1 MSEII
6 SDEVKKVWPKSAPSI
21 SNINKYVEK
30 YKNEVIVIKYGGNVL
45 IDREVF
51 NNFIVDIGILHKL
64 GLSIIVV
71 HGGGPR
77 IKRELDKSNISSKF
91 IKGLRV
97 TDKKIIN
104 IVENVLIDFNKDI
117 VNSLKLQ
124 GSNATSIHTKEKNI
138 ISVKPED
145 EELGFVGIPE
155 KINMYI
161 LNELIKK
168 KEIPVIAPL
177 GIGKDNQS
185 YNINGD
191 TAAGAIAKSL
201 KSRRLL
207 LMTNVEGVYDNNKKL
222 ISELCVNEE
231 FVSGTYK
238 GNPDLAQ
245 FDLKLGYTAADFIQM
260 LALININVVG
270 IEPKKDILFE
280 QSGTLDSVISSIASY
295 YGYFWF
301 IDPKTMTI
309 KFVNTV
315 ALILKDEKSLGP
327 DLVAHNLKRLQN
339 FAWWT
344 YEYGL
349 IKNNGEADKFRRI
362 NNDIKYEIYGSGIIS
377 SYDEVMN
384 VIKCSKGES
393 ERSKFLPY
401 NIEEIAMTCFDYSE
415 IQDRYYVIDSMDH
428 LYESFKRD
436 QDIFWFEG

>member
-155 KINMYI
+155 KINTDI
-161 LNELIKK
+161 LNESIIK

-177 GIGKDNQS
+177 GQGKNNQS

-207 LMTNVEGVYDNNKKL
+207 LMTNVEGVLDNEKKL
-222 ISELCVNEE
+222 ISE
-231 FVSGTYK
+231 
-238 GNPDLAQ
+238 
-245 FDLKLGYTAADFIQM
+245 
-260 LALININVVG
+260 
-270 IEPKKDILFE
+270 
-280 QSGTLDSVISSIASY
+280 ISS
-295 YGYFWF
+295 
-301 IDPKTMTI
+301 KKVM
-309 KFVNTV
+309 
-315 ALILKDEKSLGP
+315 E
-327 DLVAHNLKRLQN
+327 
-339 FAWWT
+339 
-344 YEYGL
+344 L
-349 IKNNGEADKFRRI
+349 IKNETISGGMIPKINTCLDAVVNGVRGVVIMDGRKPHSI
-362 NNDIKYEIYGSGIIS
+362 LNEIFSDTGAGTLI
-377 SYDEVMN
+377 
-384 VIKCSKGES
+384 
-393 ERSKFLPY
+393 R
-401 NIEEIAMTCFDYSE
+401 
-415 IQDRYYVIDSMDH
+415 
-428 LYESFKRD
+428 
-436 QDIFWFEG
+436 

>member
-1 MSEII
+1 MSENI
-6 SDEVKKVWPKSAPSI
+6 SEEIKKVWPKSAPPI
-21 SNINKYVEK
+21 TNINKYVEK
-30 YKNEVIVIKYGGNVL
+30 YKSEIIVIKYGGNVL
-45 IDREVF
+45 IDRKVF
-51 NNFIVDIGILHKL
+51 NNFIQDIGILHKL

-155 KINMYI
+155 KINMDI
-161 LNELIKK
+161 LNGSIIK

-207 LMTNVEGVYDNNKKL
+207 LMTNVEGVLDNEKKL
-222 ISELCVNEE
+222 ISE
-231 FVSGTYK
+231 
-238 GNPDLAQ
+238 
-245 FDLKLGYTAADFIQM
+245 
-260 LALININVVG
+260 
-270 IEPKKDILFE
+270 
-280 QSGTLDSVISSIASY
+280 ISS
-295 YGYFWF
+295 
-301 IDPKTMTI
+301 KKVM
-309 KFVNTV
+309 
-315 ALILKDEKSLGP
+315 E
-327 DLVAHNLKRLQN
+327 
-339 FAWWT
+339 
-344 YEYGL
+344 L
-349 IKNNGEADKFRRI
+349 IKNETISGGMIPKINTCLDAVDNGVRGVVIMDGRKPHSILNEIFSDKGAGTLIR
-362 NNDIKYEIYGSGIIS
+362 
-377 SYDEVMN
+377 
-384 VIKCSKGES
+384 
-393 ERSKFLPY
+393 
-401 NIEEIAMTCFDYSE
+401 
-415 IQDRYYVIDSMDH
+415 
-428 LYESFKRD
+428 
-436 QDIFWFEG
+436 